1 MSDLDPAEV
10 FRQEAADLI
19 ETLEQAL
26 LDLEKRPDDSEL
38 VGLAFRALHTLK
50 GSGAMFGFNA
60 VSEFIH
66 EFETAFDRVRK
77 GEAVADRRLIAAAL
91 DARDHVAQ
99 LIDDPDVDPA
109 RGAAILAALKV
120 AVSGEAPVIAP
131 SRPDAAVDGAGPGGV
146 APAGW
151 HVRFRL
157 PADALTLGTNPLLL
171 LDELRELGPC
181 EIVANVDDVP
191 PLDRIEPEQCYL
203 AWDVTLR
210 AEVPQEAV
218 DDVFLFVRD
227 DMDLAIQP
235 LALETAEAQ
244 QPATSK
250 SPATHPA
257 APALAPDRRN
267 EIAQV
272 GPLQAAA
279 LPSAERAP
287 AGKPAERASP
297 ARVERNAT
305 LRVPAERLDE
315 LMDRVGELVIAQARL
330 SQLAE
335 AIHDPALV
343 NVAEEIERLT
353 ASLRDTT
360 MGTRMVPIG
369 SLFGR
374 FRRLVHD
381 LSEDL
386 GKSINF
392 VTEGEDT
399 ELDKTVIEQ
408 LADPLVHLIRN
419 SIDHGIENPDRR
431 AETGKSAAGTLRL
444 AASHRGAE
452 VAITISD
459 DGAGLNGERIRRRAE
474 EAGLIAPG
482 QPVSE
487 AELNRMIFQP
497 GFSTAAQVTSLSGRG
512 VGMDVVKRTIDGL
525 RGSIDV
531 DTRPGKG
538 TTMTLRLPLTLA
550 IIDGLLVR
558 VGEDRYTIPLAAVEE
573 CLELPVGVDG
583 DARGRS
589 FLNVRGELV
598 PFLKL
603 RQVFDTQGNPDPFQ
617 KVVVVASDSM
627 RVGLVVDQIIGNNQT
642 VIKQLSRLHS
652 GLKTFSGATILG
664 DGTVALILDVMHLV
678 AFGQKLEERRRAE
691 TLGRAA

>member
-26 LDLEKRPDDSEL
+26 LDLEKRPDDQEL

-77 GEAVADRRLIAAAL
+77 GEAAADRRLIAAAL
-91 DARDHVAQ
+91 EARDHVAR
-99 LIDDPDVDPA
+99 LIDDPDVDTA

-120 AVSGEAPVIAP
+120 AVSGDAPAVVAAQLEP
-131 SRPDAAVDGAGPGGV
+131 AAPDAAAAAEPS
-146 APAGW
+146 AGW
-151 HVRFRL
+151 RARFRL
-157 PADALTLGTNPLLL
+157 PSDALSLGTNPLLL
-171 LDELRELGPC
+171 LDELRTLGPC
-181 EIVANVDDVP
+181 EIVAETADVP
-191 PLDRIEPEQCYL
+191 PLDRIEPEQSYL

-210 AEVPQEAV
+210 GDVPQDAV

-227 DMDLAIQP
+227 DMELLIEP
-235 LALETAEAQ
+235 LASEATAAQADAANETQAVHPAGGVGQHDVAAATPPAEAN
-244 QPATSK
+244 T
-250 SPATHPA
+250 
-257 APALAPDRRN
+257 
-267 EIAQV
+267 
-272 GPLQAAA
+272 
-279 LPSAERAP
+279 AP
-287 AGKPAERASP
+287 AGRAAAEPA
-297 ARVERNAT
+297 ARSSAVKVERNAT

-335 AIHDPALV
+335 TIHDPALV

-353 ASLRDTT
+353 SSLRDTT

-381 LSEDL
+381 LSEEL

-419 SIDHGIENPDRR
+419 SIDHGLEDATRR
-431 AETGKSAAGTLRL
+431 AESGKPAAGTLRL
-444 AASHRGAE
+444 SASHRGAE
-452 VAITISD
+452 VAITVSD

-482 QPVSE
+482 IEVGTVWPPRGRDW
-487 AELNRMIFQP
+487 AE
-497 GFSTAAQVTSLSGRG
+497 
-512 VGMDVVKRTIDGL
+512 
-525 RGSIDV
+525 
-531 DTRPGKG
+531 
-538 TTMTLRLPLTLA
+538 
-550 IIDGLLVR
+550 IIVN
-558 VGEDRYTIPLAAVEE
+558 
-573 CLELPVGVDG
+573 
-583 DARGRS
+583 ARG
-589 FLNVRGELV
+589 E
-598 PFLKL
+598 
-603 RQVFDTQGNPDPFQ
+603 
-617 KVVVVASDSM
+617 
-627 RVGLVVDQIIGNNQT
+627 
-642 VIKQLSRLHS
+642 
-652 GLKTFSGATILG
+652 
-664 DGTVALILDVMHLV
+664 
-678 AFGQKLEERRRAE
+678 
-691 TLGRAA
+691 AA

>member
-26 LDLEKRPDDSEL
+26 LDLEKRPDDGEL

-50 GSGAMFGFNA
+50 GSGAMFGFTA

-77 GEAVADRRLIAAAL
+77 GEAAADRRLIAAAL
-91 DARDHVAQ
+91 EARDHVAR
-99 LIDDPDVDPA
+99 LIDDPDADPA

-120 AVSGEAPVIAP
+120 AVSGDAPVIETPQPA
-131 SRPDAAVDGAGPGGV
+131 AAVAAASPH
-146 APAGW
+146 ASAGW

-171 LDELRELGPC
+171 LDELRALGPC
-181 EIVANVDDVP
+181 DVLAEAADVP
-191 PLDRIEPEQCYL
+191 TLDRIEPQQCYL

-210 AEVPQEAV
+210 APVPQEAV

-227 DMDLAIQP
+227 DMDLLIEP
-235 LALETAEAQ
+235 LATHATQ
-244 QPATSK
+244 QPEQPVAATVV
-250 SPATHPA
+250 PA
-257 APALAPDRRN
+257 AL
-267 EIAQV
+267 
-272 GPLQAAA
+272 AAA
-279 LPSAERAP
+279 AGRQDEVAVVTPPAKADAVP
-287 AGKPAERASP
+287 AGHLPAGP
-297 ARVERNAT
+297 ARSSSVKVERNAT

-335 AIHDPALV
+335 TIHDPALV

-353 ASLRDTT
+353 SSLRDTT

-381 LSEDL
+381 LSEEL

-419 SIDHGIENPDRR
+419 SIDHGIENPERR
-431 AETGKSAAGTLRL
+431 AESGKSATGTLRL

-452 VAITISD
+452 VAITVSD

-474 EAGLIAPG
+474 EAGLLVPG
-482 QPVSE
+482 QPITE
-487 AELNRMIFQP
+487 GELNRMIFQP

-538 TTMTLRLPLTLA
+538 STMTLRLPLTLA

-558 VGEDRYTIPLAAVEE
+558 VGQDRYTIPLAAVEE
-573 CLELPVGVDG
+573 CLELPTGVDG

-589 FLNVRGELV
+589 FLNLRGDLV

-603 RQVFDTQGNPDPFQ
+603 RQLFNTEGRPDPFQ
-617 KVVVVASDSM
+617 KVVVVASDTT

-664 DGTVALILDVMHLV
+664 DGTVALILDVMNLV

>member
-1 MSDLDPAEV
+1 MSNIDPAEV
-10 FRQEAADLI
+10 FRQEAGDLI

-26 LDLEKRPDDSEL
+26 LDLEKRPDDIEI

-50 GSGAMFGFNA
+50 GSGAMFGFTA

-77 GEAVADRRLIAAAL
+77 GEARADRKLIAAAL
-91 DARDHVAQ
+91 DARDHVSQ

-120 AVSGEAPVIAP
+120 AVSGEGTAAAPAP
-131 SRPDAAVDGAGPGGV
+131 QPAEAAQADHV
-146 APAGW
+146 AEAPPAASAGW

-171 LDELRELGPC
+171 LDELRSLGPC
-181 EIVANVDDVP
+181 ELFANADDVP
-191 PLDRIEPEQCYL
+191 PLDRIEPQQCYL
-203 AWDVTLR
+203 AWDVTLK
-210 AEVPQEAV
+210 ADVSQEAV

-227 DMDLAIQP
+227 DMELSIEP
-235 LALETAEAQ
+235 LATEASAEISVAGDDREAHR
-244 QPATSK
+244 QPGGAGEG
-250 SPATHPA
+250 AAA
-257 APALAPDRRN
+257 APAPETGAKP
-267 EIAQV
+267 
-272 GPLQAAA
+272 AAA
-279 LPSAERAP
+279 NAP
-287 AGKPAERASP
+287 AGPAEKSP
-297 ARVERNAT
+297 PAKSERHAT

-335 AIHDPALV
+335 TIHDPALV

-381 LSEDL
+381 LSEEL
-386 GKSINF
+386 GKPISF
-392 VTEGEDT
+392 VAEGEDT

-419 SIDHGIENPDRR
+419 SVDHGLEAPDRR
-431 AETGKSAAGTLRL
+431 AETGKSATGTLRL
-444 AASHRGAE
+444 SASHRGAE
-452 VAITISD
+452 VAIAVSD

-474 EAGLIAPG
+474 EAGLLAPG
-482 QPVSE
+482 QPISDG
-487 AELNRMIFQP
+487 ELNRMIFQP
-497 GFSTAAQVTSLSGRG
+497 GFSTASQVTALSGRG

-531 DTRPGKG
+531 DTVPGSG
-538 TTMTLRLPLTLA
+538 TTVTLRLPLTLA

-573 CLELPVGVDG
+573 CLELPAGVDR

-589 FLNVRGELV
+589 FLNLRGELV

-603 RQVFDTQGNPDPFQ
+603 RELFRTEGEPDPFQ
-617 KVVVVASDSM
+617 KVVVVASDTT

-664 DGTVALILDVMHLV
+664 DGTVALILDVMNLV
-678 AFGQKLEERRRAE
+678 AFGQRQEERRRAE

>member
-1 MSDLDPAEV
+1 MSELDPADV
-10 FRQEAADLI
+10 FRQEANELI

-26 LDLEKRPDDSEL
+26 LDLEKRPDDREL

-50 GSGAMFGFNA
+50 GSGAMFGFTA

-77 GEAVADRRLIAAAL
+77 GEAAADRRLIAAAL
-91 DARDHVAQ
+91 EARDHVAH
-99 LIDDPDVDPA
+99 LIEDPDCDPK
-109 RGAAILAALKV
+109 RGEAILAALKV
-120 AVSGEAPVIAP
+120 AVSGEAAP
-131 SRPDAAVDGAGPGGV
+131 AATSAPNAPAAGIDATSQAQPAG
-146 APAGW
+146 AGW

-171 LDELRELGPC
+171 LDELRGLGPC
-181 EIVANVDDVP
+181 EVVALAGEVP
-191 PLDRIEPEQCYL
+191 TLDRIEPQQCYL

-210 AEVPQEAV
+210 ADVAKDAV

-227 DMDLAIQP
+227 DMELSIEP
-235 LALETAEAQ
+235 LAADAADVPGAPAALPAMAE
-244 QPATSK
+244 
-250 SPATHPA
+250 SPKPA
-257 APALAPDRRN
+257 APAPAAEPQT
-267 EIAQV
+267 AQR
-272 GPLQAAA
+272 PAAKAAA
-279 LPSAERAP
+279 GGTERG
-287 AGKPAERASP
+287 AGAK
-297 ARVERNAT
+297 VERNAT

-335 AIHDPALV
+335 TIHDASLI

-386 GKSINF
+386 GKPISF

-419 SIDHGIENPDRR
+419 SVDHGLENPDRR
-431 AETGKSAAGTLRL
+431 AEAGKPATGTLRL
-444 AASHRGAE
+444 SASHRGAE
-452 VAITISD
+452 VAIAVSD
-459 DGAGLNGERIRRRAE
+459 DGAGLNAERIRRRAE
-474 EAGLIAPG
+474 EAGLLAAG
-482 QPVSE
+482 QAISE
-487 AELNRMIFQP
+487 GELNRMIFQP
-497 GFSTAAQVTSLSGRG
+497 GFSTAAQVTALSGRG
-512 VGMDVVKRTIDGL
+512 VGMDVVKKTIDGL

-531 DTRPGKG
+531 DTLPGKG
-538 TTMTLRLPLTLA
+538 TTVTLRLPLTLA

-558 VGEDRYTIPLAAVEE
+558 VGDDRYTIPLAAVEE
-573 CLELPVGVDG
+573 CLELPTGVDK

-589 FLNVRGELV
+589 FLNLRGELV

-603 RQVFDTQGNPDPFQ
+603 RGLFQTEGEPDPYQ
-617 KVVVVASDSM
+617 KVVVVSSDSM

-678 AFGQKLEERRRAE
+678 GFGQKLEERRRAE

>member
-1 MSDLDPAEV
+1 MSELDPAEV

-26 LDLEKRPDDSEL
+26 LDLERRPDDSEL

-50 GSGAMFGFNA
+50 GSGAMFGFTA

-77 GEAVADRRLIAAAL
+77 GEATADRRLIAAAL
-91 DARDHVAQ
+91 EARDHVAQ
-99 LIDDPDVDPA
+99 LIDDPDCDPE
-109 RGAAILAALKV
+109 RGAAILVALKA
-120 AVSGEAPVIAP
+120 AVSDGAGTQTIAAPAADSPVIA
-131 SRPDAAVDGAGPGGV
+131 AGEPLPG
-146 APAGW
+146 GW

-157 PADALTLGTNPLLL
+157 PADALILGTNPLLL
-171 LDELRELGPC
+171 LDELRSLGPC
-181 EIVANVDDVP
+181 DVAADTSALP
-191 PLDRIEPEQCYL
+191 PIDFIEPQSCYL
-203 AWDVTLR
+203 AWDVTLNAGVSR
-210 AEVPQEAV
+210 DAV

-227 DMDLAIQP
+227 DMELSIEPIASEGQALAVV
-235 LALETAEAQ
+235 AETAEVVDAPR
-244 QPATSK
+244 PATSEA
-250 SPATHPA
+250 PAAKAKAKPA
-257 APALAPDRRN
+257 APM
-267 EIAQV
+267 
-272 GPLQAAA
+272 
-279 LPSAERAP
+279 AERSNA
-287 AGKPAERASP
+287 AKS
-297 ARVERNAT
+297 ERNAT

-335 AIHDPALV
+335 AIHDPSLV

-369 SLFGR
+369 TLFGR

-381 LSEDL
+381 LSEEL
-386 GKSINF
+386 GKPISF

-419 SIDHGIENPDRR
+419 SIDHGMEPPEKR
-431 AETGKSAAGTLRL
+431 AETGKAATGTLRL
-444 AASHRGAE
+444 TASHRGAE
-452 VAITISD
+452 VAITVSD
-459 DGAGLNGERIRRRAE
+459 DGAGLNAERIRRRAE
-474 EAGLIAPG
+474 EAGLVAAG
-482 QPVSE
+482 QVISE
-487 AELNRMIFQP
+487 GELNRMIFQP
-497 GFSTAAQVTSLSGRG
+497 GFSTASQVTALSGRG
-512 VGMDVVKRTIDGL
+512 VGMDVVKKTIDGL

-531 DTRPGKG
+531 DTMPGKG
-538 TTMTLRLPLTLA
+538 TTVTLRLPLTLA

-573 CLELPVGVDG
+573 CLELPTGVAADG
-583 DARGRS
+583 RGRS
-589 FLNVRGELV
+589 FLNLRGDLV

-603 RQVFDTQGNPDPFQ
+603 RDLFRTEGELDPYQ
-617 KVVVVASDSM
+617 KVVVVSSDNT

-652 GLKTFSGATILG
+652 GVKTFSGATILG

-678 AFGQKLEERRRAE
+678 AYGQKLEERRRAE
-691 TLGRAA
+691 TLGKAA

>member
-1 MSDLDPAEV
+1 MSNLDPAEV

-50 GSGAMFGFNA
+50 GSGAMFGFVA

-77 GEAVADRRLIAAAL
+77 GEAAADRRLIAAAL
-91 DARDHVAQ
+91 EARDHVAR

-109 RGAAILAALKV
+109 RGEAILAALKV
-120 AVSGEAPVIAP
+120 AVSGDAPVVLVAQLEPVAGVAAP
-131 SRPDAAVDGAGPGGV
+131 AAVT
-146 APAGW
+146 GW

-171 LDELRELGPC
+171 LDELRGLGPC
-181 EIVANVDDVP
+181 EVSAEIADVP
-191 PLDRIEPEQCYL
+191 PLDRIEPQQCYL
-203 AWDVTLR
+203 TWDVTLR
-210 AEVPQEAV
+210 GDVPQEAV

-227 DMDLAIQP
+227 DMELLIEP
-235 LALETAEAQ
+235 LSEEGTQAE
-244 QPATSK
+244 PATPTEASAM
-250 SPATHPA
+250 P
-257 APALAPDRRN
+257 R
-267 EIAQV
+267 
-272 GPLQAAA
+272 AAA
-279 LPSAERAP
+279 VRPEEVAAASSLTAASSAP
-287 AGKPAERASP
+287 AGRLPAEP
-297 ARVERNAT
+297 AARSSAGKVERNAT

-335 AIHDPALV
+335 TIHDPALV

-353 ASLRDTT
+353 SSLRDTT

-381 LSEDL
+381 LSEEL

-419 SIDHGIENPDRR
+419 SIDHGLEDAARR
-431 AETGKSAAGTLRL
+431 AESGKPAAGTLRL
-444 AASHRGAE
+444 SASHRGAE
-452 VAITISD
+452 VAITVSD

-497 GFSTAAQVTSLSGRG
+497 GFSTASQVTALSGRG

-531 DTRPGKG
+531 ETRPGKG

-573 CLELPVGVDG
+573 CLELPTGVDG

-603 RQVFDTQGNPDPFQ
+603 RQVFNTEGRPDPFQ
-617 KVVVVASDSM
+617 KVVVVASDTT

-664 DGTVALILDVMHLV
+664 DGTVALILDVIHLV

>member
-1 MSDLDPAEV
+1 MSELDPAEV

-50 GSGAMFGFNA
+50 GSGAMFGFTA

-77 GEAVADRRLIAAAL
+77 GEATADRRLIAAAL
-91 DARDHVAQ
+91 EARDHVAQ
-99 LIDDPDVDPA
+99 LIDDPDCDPE
-109 RGAAILAALKV
+109 RGAAILSALK
-120 AVSGEAPVIAP
+120 
-131 SRPDAAVDGAGPGGV
+131 AAVCEGVGVETGASEHLAAPIVETGSAQPV
-146 APAGW
+146 AAGW

-157 PADALTLGTNPLLL
+157 PADALILGTNPLLL
-171 LDELRELGPC
+171 LDELRSLGPC
-181 EIVANVDDVP
+181 DVTADTSALP
-191 PLDRIEPEQCYL
+191 PIDFIEPQSCYL
-203 AWDVTLR
+203 AWDVTLKAGVSR
-210 AEVPQEAV
+210 DAV

-227 DMDLAIQP
+227 DMELSIEPIAAEGP
-235 LALETAEAQ
+235 ASAVVAETA
-244 QPATSK
+244 PV
-250 SPATHPA
+250 
-257 APALAPDRRN
+257 L
-267 EIAQV
+267 EIAQPV
-272 GPLQAAA
+272 AAA
-279 LPSAERAP
+279 KEGPASKPKAP
-287 AGKPAERASP
+287 APSSDRSSAAK
-297 ARVERNAT
+297 VERNAT

-335 AIHDPALV
+335 AIHDPSLV

-381 LSEDL
+381 LSEEL
-386 GKSINF
+386 GKPINF

-419 SIDHGIENPDRR
+419 SIDHGMEPPEKR
-431 AETGKSAAGTLRL
+431 AETGKGATGTLRL

-452 VAITISD
+452 VAITVSD
-459 DGAGLNGERIRRRAE
+459 DGAGLNAERIRRRAE
-474 EAGLIAPG
+474 EAGLLSAG
-482 QPVSE
+482 QVISE
-487 AELNRMIFQP
+487 GELNRMIFQP
-497 GFSTAAQVTSLSGRG
+497 GFSTASEVTALSGRG
-512 VGMDVVKRTIDGL
+512 VGMDVVKKTIDGL

-531 DTRPGKG
+531 DTTPGKG
-538 TTMTLRLPLTLA
+538 TTVTLRLPLTLA

-573 CLELPVGVDG
+573 CLELPTSAGA

-589 FLNVRGELV
+589 FLNLRGDLV

-603 RQVFDTQGNPDPFQ
+603 RDLFRNEGEVDPYQ
-617 KVVVVASDSM
+617 KVVVVSSDNM
-627 RVGLVVDQIIGNNQT
+627 RVGLVVDQILGNNQT

-652 GLKTFSGATILG
+652 GVKTFSGATILG

-678 AFGQKLEERRRAE
+678 AYGQKLEERRRAE
-691 TLGRAA
+691 TLVRAA